1 MNANESS
8 EDIAACQVFADMPCL
23 SDPTTSDCQ
32 TSMLSRY
39 ISSSPTITERLVNRL
54 PKQSATE
61 SIAEMEGYFQ
71 RFNDATK
78 RCRSSIKRV
87 DQEQGHEA
95 FDEDS
100 LAVELEMM
108 VQNIEKSE
116 EDEVSKAR
124 KRCGG

>member
-1 MNANESS
+1 M
-8 EDIAACQVFADMPCL
+8 
-23 SDPTTSDCQ
+23 
-32 TSMLSRY
+32 
-39 ISSSPTITERLVNRL
+39 NRL

-61 SIAEMEGYFQ
+61 SIAEMEGYIQ

-78 RCRSSIKRV
+78 GCRSPVQTV

-116 EDEVSKAR
+116 EDEVSKTR